1 MQKNIVK
8 HSYSVNRD
16 SRKKLKQHKS
26 ILLWFTGLS
35 GSGKSTIAN
44 CVEQELH
51 KNSIHTYTLDGDNI
65 RKGLNSDLSFSP
77 EDRSENIRRIAETA
91 RLMID
96 AGLVVLA
103 AFVSPYR
110 NDREHIRKIVGDD
123 NMVEIFI
130 NTSIEECERRDV
142 KELYKKA
149 RKGEIKNMTGISAP
163 YESPL
168 HPDIQINTEE
178 VTIVDATKQ
187 IINFINPKLTL
198 QNE

>member
-8 HSYSVNRD
+8 HSYSVNLE
-16 SRKKLKQHKS
+16 SRKKLKQHQPL
-26 ILLWFTGLS
+26 LLWFTGLS

-65 RKGLNSDLSFSP
+65 RKGLNSNLSFSP
-77 EDRSENIRRIAETA
+77 EDRTENIRRIAETA
-91 RLMID
+91 HLMMD

-110 NDREHIRKIVGDD
+110 NDRDHIRNIVGDD
-123 NMVEIFI
+123 NIVEIYI

-142 KELYKKA
+142 KGLYKKA

-178 VTIVDATKQ
+178 VTVVDATKQ
-187 IINFINPKLTL
+187 IINFINPKLIL
-198 QNE
+198 HNE